1 MASQNHGSDQDIRPG
16 NQSIPL
22 QDLSRPPEAV
32 AADERGRRRRTNSA
46 GSPLS
51 THGSRR
57 SLIGRGSLRRYERI
71 AEDSPSPIE
80 RTGSYMNQP
89 TRAGA
94 RPVPS
99 PYVSDPG
106 DASPIEDPAG
116 FAAAMTSVGLSFDGP
131 QPQTPP
137 SYPRGLASRGNSYTQ
152 GNLERN
158 STNEM
163 DDFLG
168 PTDTNEDT
176 TPLTNRQYLQPM
188 DGASDAGRSYDDRS
202 STHTVHLTD
211 GVRPGSRLGDDLP
224 NLESGTGRR
233 ADRSRSLSP
242 SASGSALS
250 RAGSMMRMMS
260 QRVVNLS
267 NEPEVVEQSLRRR
280 DSLKSA
286 RLEGPPPLPAMTEY
300 AHDTSSTT
308 SLKVEPQIEK
318 PRPRSKDWRYRS
330 NPLRGRSLGILAP
343 DNPLRMRLCDIL
355 VHPFTEPFILIVI
368 IVQTVLLAVESAH
381 PVFVHPRSR
390 RWGSSNLDYAFFVIF
405 IIYTLELIA
414 RILVS
419 GFIKNPTEYSTLNR
433 SLGARKALAEKTK
446 NLLTPQRQ
454 LSTKKPTTEP
464 VELQPSVIRTFTG
477 MNPQEDLDD
486 PLQRQRV
493 RLAHRAFLRHSFNR
507 LDFVAVISFWI
518 SFGLSLTGYEF
529 GHHMYVFQMMS
540 CLRILRLLGLTNGTS
555 VILRSLK
562 KAAPLLVHV
571 AFLIGF
577 FWLLFAIVGIQ
588 SFKSSL
594 RRTCTWIGQDG
605 QDNFTSND
613 AYGTLQFCGGY
624 LDAVDGSPKPWVTAD
639 GVASGFTPKG
649 YLCPQGS
656 VCVEGSNPYNGTVS
670 FDNILQSLEL
680 VFVVMSSNTF
690 TDLMYYTT
698 DSDYLAS
705 ALFFAFGIVILSLWL
720 VNLLVAVITSS
731 FQVIREESKRSA
743 FAVDKIDEPGQTET
757 TPHKVSQLKRLY
769 EKTYWLWISVIA
781 FDLVVQCLRSSTMGE
796 DRAAFINNTEV
807 GVTFV
812 LLIEIIL
819 RFASDWRRFHKSRR
833 NWVDLALAVITCVI
847 LLPPIRTDERAYSAL
862 TLFQVLR
869 IYRIVLAFA
878 VTRDLIMIVFRNTV
892 GLLNL
897 ILFVFL
903 ITFLAAIFAAQLFR
917 GQIPQQDDNGNT
929 VEMNFF
935 TIYNSFL
942 GMYQILSS
950 ENWTTILYDATNFTS
965 GFHTS
970 WISASF
976 FIMWFILASFIILN
990 MFIAVI
996 QESFDVSEDEKRL
1009 QQVKAFLREKHVA
1022 GPSQGNLP
1030 LLSIFKFG
1038 RNSDRYRDPLDHG
1051 PAALEMLLKDAVV
1064 HEFLDEQDTPVE
1076 PRRADSIPLAVAPEE
1091 PARPGFWAKIRGKI
1105 TSLVTNKE
1113 PNPFYS
1119 KLQVSREYD
1128 HLDPRSMAREVVSAA
1143 EQRKRAQ
1150 REYLQNHPNYN
1161 KSLFIFAPNN
1171 PVRRFCQRIVG
1182 PGRGTQRFEGV
1193 DPYKPVWYTFSAF
1206 IYAAIVAMVLIACIT
1221 TPIYQRDYSMK
1232 HRELVLDQEGK
1243 VISSTYGAR
1252 NWYVWT
1258 DMGFAALFTI
1268 EAIIKVIA
1276 DGLFWT
1282 PNAYFRSSWGFI
1294 DGVVLITL
1302 WINVITSLFQ
1312 NGTAS
1317 RAVGAFKALRAL
1329 RLLNVSDS
1337 ARDTFHSVIIL
1348 GGWKVISAAFVSM
1361 SFLIPF
1367 AIYGLTLF
1375 NGQMISCN
1383 DDNIPNGNLSYCVDE
1398 YMSSPYNWDVLA
1410 PRVAANSYYSFDN
1423 FGDALFILFQIVS
1436 QEGWIDVQWSA
1447 MSMTGKGHQP
1457 QPYASQAN
1465 GLYFIVFNLLGAV
1478 FVLTLF
1484 VSVFMRNYTEQTG
1497 VAFLTA
1503 EQRSWLELRKLLRQI
1518 SPSKRSINARSKR
1531 WKIWC
1536 YRIAV
1541 KKHGRWPRCVTTIL
1555 LLHLT
1560 LLILE
1565 FYPSVTWWDTT
1576 REALFFVFT
1585 WFYIANVVIRI
1596 IGLGWH
1602 RFRKSSW
1609 DLYSVL
1615 SVSGTFITTLLAF
1628 GSTSQAIIELN
1639 KLFLVSITLLI
1650 IPRNNQLDQLFKTAA
1665 ASLTAIGNLLATWF
1679 VLFLVYAI
1687 AMTQTFG
1694 LTKFGSNENNN
1705 LNFRDVPKA
1714 LIFLFRTSCGEGWN
1728 QLMEDFATMQPPQC
1742 TLSEDFFGSD
1752 CGSPAWARGL
1762 FITWNIISMYIF
1774 VSLFVSLIFESFS
1787 YVYQRSSGLY
1797 AINREELRR
1806 FKQAWSTFDPDG
1818 TGYISKEQFPRLL
1831 GELSGIFEMRVYDG
1845 EFTVGRILERCRT
1858 VPSGAFTRSGPVEGV
1873 DLDELRRII
1882 NRIPVNTIRAR
1893 RAKLNVFYEEVLVSA
1908 DPDFGISFTS
1918 CLMIL
1923 AHHNV
1928 ISDSKSLRLEEFL
1941 RRRTRLQRVEE
1952 TVRRKTVIGFFDT
1965 LYWSRQFRRNIQ
1977 AKSLGRMTAVPQFAV
1992 PEIFVDH
1999 GDGEGPEWDNDNT
2012 AITPSHASSE
2022 PSSPMLSPATRNRG
2036 SSIASRGAG
2045 LPRIDTTLAGH
2056 GSGASTPTEWA
2067 AISPSLSP
2075 RRPMEVETSYFG
2087 ASGPD
2092 DSASPRSSRDNSG
2105 MNVND
2110 VMESLDNSAWGESIR
2125 RSFTQHRSRD

>member
-1 MASQNHGSDQDIRPG
+1 M
-16 NQSIPL
+16 
-22 QDLSRPPEAV
+22 
-32 AADERGRRRRTNSA
+32 
-46 GSPLS
+46 
-51 THGSRR
+51 
-57 SLIGRGSLRRYERI
+57 
-71 AEDSPSPIE
+71 
-80 RTGSYMNQP
+80 
-89 TRAGA
+89 
-94 RPVPS
+94 
-99 PYVSDPG
+99 
-106 DASPIEDPAG
+106 
-116 FAAAMTSVGLSFDGP
+116 
-131 QPQTPP
+131 
-137 SYPRGLASRGNSYTQ
+137 
-152 GNLERN
+152 
-158 STNEM
+158 
-163 DDFLG
+163 
-168 PTDTNEDT
+168 
-176 TPLTNRQYLQPM
+176 
-188 DGASDAGRSYDDRS
+188 
-202 STHTVHLTD
+202 
-211 GVRPGSRLGDDLP
+211 
-224 NLESGTGRR
+224 
-233 ADRSRSLSP
+233 
-242 SASGSALS
+242 
-250 RAGSMMRMMS
+250 
-260 QRVVNLS
+260 
-267 NEPEVVEQSLRRR
+267 
-280 DSLKSA
+280 
-286 RLEGPPPLPAMTEY
+286 
-300 AHDTSSTT
+300 
-308 SLKVEPQIEK
+308 
-318 PRPRSKDWRYRS
+318 
-330 NPLRGRSLGILAP
+330 
-343 DNPLRMRLCDIL
+343 
-355 VHPFTEPFILIVI
+355 
-368 IVQTVLLAVESAH
+368 
-381 PVFVHPRSR
+381 
-390 RWGSSNLDYAFFVIF
+390 
-405 IIYTLELIA
+405 
-414 RILVS
+414 
-419 GFIKNPTEYSTLNR
+419 
-433 SLGARKALAEKTK
+433 
-446 NLLTPQRQ
+446 
-454 LSTKKPTTEP
+454 
-464 VELQPSVIRTFTG
+464 
-477 MNPQEDLDD
+477 
-486 PLQRQRV
+486 
-493 RLAHRAFLRHSFNR
+493 
-507 LDFVAVISFWI
+507 
-518 SFGLSLTGYEF
+518 
-529 GHHMYVFQMMS
+529 
-540 CLRILRLLGLTNGTS
+540 
-555 VILRSLK
+555 ILRSLK

-1302 WINVITSLFQ
+1302 WINVIISLFQ

-1348 GGWKVISAAFVSM
+1348 GGWKVISVS
-1361 SFLIPF
+1361 IPHSHVSR
-1367 AIYGLTLF
+1367 GLLTH
-1375 NGQMISCN
+1375 
-1383 DDNIPNGNLSYCVDE
+1383 LS
-1398 YMSSPYNWDVLA
+1398 S
-1410 PRVAANSYYSFDN
+1410 R
-1423 FGDALFILFQIVS
+1423 
-1436 QEGWIDVQWSA
+1436 
-1447 MSMTGKGHQP
+1447 
-1457 QPYASQAN
+1457 
-1465 GLYFIVFNLLGAV
+1465 
-1478 FVLTLF
+1478 
-1484 VSVFMRNYTEQTG
+1484 
-1497 VAFLTA
+1497 
-1503 EQRSWLELRKLLRQI
+1503 
-1518 SPSKRSINARSKR
+1518 
-1531 WKIWC
+1531 
-1536 YRIAV
+1536 
-1541 KKHGRWPRCVTTIL
+1541 
-1555 LLHLT
+1555 LHL
-1560 LLILE
+1560 
-1565 FYPSVTWWDTT
+1565 
-1576 REALFFVFT
+1576 
-1585 WFYIANVVIRI
+1585 
-1596 IGLGWH
+1596 
-1602 RFRKSSW
+1602 
-1609 DLYSVL
+1609 
-1615 SVSGTFITTLLAF
+1615 
-1628 GSTSQAIIELN
+1628 
-1639 KLFLVSITLLI
+1639 
-1650 IPRNNQLDQLFKTAA
+1650 
-1665 ASLTAIGNLLATWF
+1665 
-1679 VLFLVYAI
+1679 
-1687 AMTQTFG
+1687 
-1694 LTKFGSNENNN
+1694 
-1705 LNFRDVPKA
+1705 
-1714 LIFLFRTSCGEGWN
+1714 
-1728 QLMEDFATMQPPQC
+1728 
-1742 TLSEDFFGSD
+1742 
-1752 CGSPAWARGL
+1752 SP
-1762 FITWNIISMYIF
+1762 
-1774 VSLFVSLIFESFS
+1774 
-1787 YVYQRSSGLY
+1787 
-1797 AINREELRR
+1797 
-1806 FKQAWSTFDPDG
+1806 
-1818 TGYISKEQFPRLL
+1818 
-1831 GELSGIFEMRVYDG
+1831 
-1845 EFTVGRILERCRT
+1845 
-1858 VPSGAFTRSGPVEGV
+1858 
-1873 DLDELRRII
+1873 
-1882 NRIPVNTIRAR
+1882 
-1893 RAKLNVFYEEVLVSA
+1893 
-1908 DPDFGISFTS
+1908 
-1918 CLMIL
+1918 
-1923 AHHNV
+1923 
-1928 ISDSKSLRLEEFL
+1928 
-1941 RRRTRLQRVEE
+1941 
-1952 TVRRKTVIGFFDT
+1952 
-1965 LYWSRQFRRNIQ
+1965 
-1977 AKSLGRMTAVPQFAV
+1977 
-1992 PEIFVDH
+1992 
-1999 GDGEGPEWDNDNT
+1999 
-2012 AITPSHASSE
+2012 
-2022 PSSPMLSPATRNRG
+2022 
-2036 SSIASRGAG
+2036 
-2045 LPRIDTTLAGH
+2045 
-2056 GSGASTPTEWA
+2056 
-2067 AISPSLSP
+2067 
-2075 RRPMEVETSYFG
+2075 
-2087 ASGPD
+2087 
-2092 DSASPRSSRDNSG
+2092 
-2105 MNVND
+2105 
-2110 VMESLDNSAWGESIR
+2110 
-2125 RSFTQHRSRD
+2125 